1 MSVRVDRGMLSAQPS
16 NHARP
21 TEEGQA
27 VAIYAV
33 VRTYRHLSDFDRVVQ
48 LVEEG
53 LIPILREVSGFRGYY
68 AIRCGERAGVSVT
81 LFATKE
87 AARAGQERGAAWVR
101 AHLAEL
107 YGDHPP
113 ETMAGEVI
121 VAAKP

>member
-1 MSVRVDRGMLSAQPS
+1 MLSAQPS
-16 NHARP
+16 KRARP

-27 VAIYAV
+27 VAVYAV
-33 VRTYRHLSDFDRVVQ
+33 VRTYRHLSDFDRVAR

-53 LIPILREVSGFRGYY
+53 LVPILREVPGFRGYY

-101 AHLAEL
+101 ANLAEL

-113 ETMAGEVI
+113 EILTGEVI
-121 VAAKP
+121 VAAEP

>member
-1 MSVRVDRGMLSAQPS
+1 MAT
-16 NHARP
+16 H
-21 TEEGQA
+21 
-27 VAIYAV
+27 AV
-33 VRTYRHLSDFDRVVQ
+33 VRTYRHMRDFERIAR

-81 LFATKE
+81 LFATRE

-113 ETMAGEVI
+113 ETMAGQVI
-121 VAAKP
+121 VAAEP